1 MENINELQFIVYTG
15 YYSDTDEGENLHPH
29 NDFTRNLYNKG
40 LEACEEL
47 ADNEI
52 YDGVCFDNGKPFAQ
66 VDYDKY
72 TPLVI

>member
-15 YYSDTDEGENLHPH
+15 YYSDADDGETLHPH
-29 NDFTRNLYNKG
+29 SSFTWSLFNKG
-40 LEACEEL
+40 LEACGGL
-47 ADNEI
+47 ADDEI

-72 TPLVI
+72 TPLII